1 MKRRVLSTMM
11 VLSLAAACL
20 TGCSDKK
27 TETEAPAATE
37 AAATEAVTEAAA
49 TEAEA
54 TEAAETEAAETEA
67 VETEAETEA
76 KETEAV
82 TEAAE
87 TEAAETEA
95 AEVNATVPAGVVK
108 IGLFEPLTGQ
118 NGGGGVQE
126 AQGAWYAN
134 EVRPTVTIDG
144 DVYTVELVEVDNKS
158 DKTEAVTAAQK
169 LVADGVA
176 AVIGSYG
183 SGVSIAAGPIFADAN
198 IPAVGCSCT
207 NPQVTS
213 GCEYYFRVCF
223 LDPFQGSVMAK
234 YAIEQG
240 YQSVAVIEELGDDYS
255 TGIANYFIKAF
266 TELGGT
272 IVGDKAQDF
281 QTNQSDFKA
290 ILTQVKDADA
300 IFAPSSI
307 TTASLIIKQ
316 ARELGIEAPIMGPDT
331 WFNVAVI
338 ENAGDSAEGTVASTF
353 FAEDDTTI
361 EGLDEFVTGYKAW
374 MNEDSSR
381 IDKNGGNDDVVGNSA
396 LCYDTY
402 MVICDAL
409 EAAGTTDGEAL
420 KEAIAATDY
429 NGATGH
435 IVFDEIGDA
444 ARDCVTVVV
453 AKDGKFQFLEKVMAD

>member
-54 TEAAETEAAETEA
+54 TEAAE
-67 VETEAETEA
+67 
-76 KETEAV
+76 

-207 NPQVTS
+207 NPTS
-213 GCEYYFRVCF
+213 
-223 LDPFQGSVMAK
+223 
-234 YAIEQG
+234 
-240 YQSVAVIEELGDDYS
+240 
-255 TGIANYFIKAF
+255 
-266 TELGGT
+266 
-272 IVGDKAQDF
+272 
-281 QTNQSDFKA
+281 
-290 ILTQVKDADA
+290 LTSR
-300 IFAPSSI
+300 PS
-307 TTASLIIKQ
+307 
-316 ARELGIEAPIMGPDT
+316 
-331 WFNVAVI
+331 
-338 ENAGDSAEGTVASTF
+338 
-353 FAEDDTTI
+353 
-361 EGLDEFVTGYKAW
+361 
-374 MNEDSSR
+374 
-381 IDKNGGNDDVVGNSA
+381 
-396 LCYDTY
+396 
-402 MVICDAL
+402 
-409 EAAGTTDGEAL
+409 
-420 KEAIAATDY
+420 
-429 NGATGH
+429 
-435 IVFDEIGDA
+435 
-444 ARDCVTVVV
+444 
-453 AKDGKFQFLEKVMAD
+453 

>member
-1 MKRRVLSTMM
+1 
-11 VLSLAAACL
+11 
-20 TGCSDKK
+20 
-27 TETEAPAATE
+27 
-37 AAATEAVTEAAA
+37 
-49 TEAEA
+49 
-54 TEAAETEAAETEA
+54 
-67 VETEAETEA
+67 
-76 KETEAV
+76 
-82 TEAAE
+82 
-87 TEAAETEA
+87 
-95 AEVNATVPAGVVK
+95 
-108 IGLFEPLTGQ
+108 
-118 NGGGGVQE
+118 
-126 AQGAWYAN
+126 
-134 EVRPTVTIDG
+134 
-144 DVYTVELVEVDNKS
+144 
-158 DKTEAVTAAQK
+158 
-169 LVADGVA
+169 
-176 AVIGSYG
+176 
-183 SGVSIAAGPIFADAN
+183 
-198 IPAVGCSCT
+198 
-207 NPQVTS
+207 
-213 GCEYYFRVCF
+213 
-223 LDPFQGSVMAK
+223 MAK

-240 YQSVAVIEELGDDYS
+240 YQNVAVIEELGDDYS

-361 EGLDEFVTGYKAW
+361 EGLDEFVNGYKEW
-374 MNEDSSR
+374 MNADASR
-381 IDKNGGNDDVVGNSA
+381 IEKNGGNDDVVGNSA

-444 ARDCVTVVV
+444 ARDSVTVVV